1 MTPKKIDVVM
11 HIYMLIEYSNVY
23 SKTSESL
30 WQYYRVESALNAANG
45 EIIEF
50 SDKGNDSASFKFKPK
65 RTGQAENDTTKN
77 VKIMV
82 PLKNLSNFWRTFEM
96 SLINCEINP
105 QLKRS
110 KNYILVADTVANQ
123 NPSFQIIDT
132 KLYLPVLTLSTQ
144 ENIKLP

>member
-1 MTPKKIDVVM
+1 
-11 HIYMLIEYSNVY
+11 
-23 SKTSESL
+23 
-30 WQYYRVESALNAANG
+30 
-45 EIIEF
+45 
-50 SDKGNDSASFKFKPK
+50 
-65 RTGQAENDTTKN
+65 
-77 VKIMV
+77 MV